1 MSGYISDSR
10 VHLAV
15 CPTRTD
21 DAALL
26 KEIAAVT
33 GLTAYDLRLR
43 LKSDLPR
50 SLMCCTSMEEA
61 EGKAA
66 QLNELGIATLVYRQQ
81 DLPPLAP
88 LAVRRLKRSGR
99 RFRFEGRGDVARD
112 VPADEIVLMVF
123 GRRTL
128 TTKTTEMNVGRKF
141 SAGYSVMAGYPVSR
155 YSANVTS
162 KLSRQDE
169 HFLMAYT
176 LDMAAPAIEFAQET
190 MDFSCLGNRKGR
202 TRIENIQILAAILQ
216 KLLPAVPV
224 DLRLLKGQS
233 GNSESACYNRRLV
246 ADSSSAYATLIFWQF
261 LAERNGQRH
270 FTARR

>member
-1 MSGYISDSR
+1 MSGYTSDLR
-10 VHLAV
+10 IHLAI

-26 KEIAAVT
+26 REIAAVT
-33 GLTAYDLRLR
+33 GMTAYDLRLR
-43 LKSDLPR
+43 LKSELPR
-50 SLMCCTSMEEA
+50 SVICCDSIEEA
-61 EGKAA
+61 EEKAA
-66 QLNELGIATLVYRQQ
+66 RLNRLGLSTLVYRQE

-88 LAVRRLKRSGR
+88 LRIRRLKRSGQL
-99 RFRFEGRGDVARD
+99 FRFEGRGDVAQEM
-112 VPADEIVLMVF
+112 PAGEIILMVY
-123 GRRTL
+123 GKRTM
-128 TTKTTEMNVGRKF
+128 TTTTTEMDVGRKF

-162 KLSRQDE
+162 KLSREDE

-176 LDMAAPAIEFAQET
+176 LDAAAPAIEFAQGC
-190 MDFSCLGNRKGR
+190 MDFSCLGSRKAR
-202 TRIENIQILAAILQ
+202 TRIENIQILVSTLQ

-233 GNSESACYNRRLV
+233 DNSESAFYNRRLV
-246 ADSSSAYATLIFWQF
+246 SDSSSAYATLIFWQY
-261 LAERNGQRH
+261 LAERNGRRH